1 MEETSMQEGHALVI
15 DSVCGLGMQLRLAH
29 R

>member
-1 MEETSMQEGHALVI
+1 MEKMSLQEGHALVI
-15 DSVCGLGMQLRLAH
+15 GSVCGLGMQLRLAD